1 MARKLIK
8 IDTYIGRWGYSKE
21 LLRFD
26 LQDTQ
31 KDGVVLEISSLGG
44 SAYDAIDMHNQIAQ
58 HGNVHV
64 VYTGPSASAA
74 TIIGMGAQKIS
85 IIDNNFM
92 LVHKV
97 MAVVDNYGAFNED
110 DLDALIE
117 DLKTLK
123 TENQKFDLAI
133 ARIYSKRSGK
143 SIEDTLALMKLNT
156 WLSAEEA
163 IESGLVDEVIAPDAK
178 YNFVSE
184 RMVAMVASCELPPLP
199 KNAKSNQNHD
209 MVKFERLNQVLEIDE
224 LVVTED
230 GSYLNTGQLEV
241 IEERLDLAATL
252 ELNYDQA
259 VTELNNAREENE
271 RLTNELARMT
281 PEYNTGRE
289 TLAAVELEL
298 EASRAEA
305 ADLST
310 QLDAVTSER
319 ENAVTSLE
327 QAEEQASD
335 LRINNAAMLA
345 AVDSLHDTVAA
356 AEGFADKLSAIQS
369 ILALVPGGAIPRNL
383 DKKDKTTATGG
394 VDWDTINS
402 LPHNQ
407 SVDTNLQP

>member
-85 IIDNNFM
+85 MIDNNFM

-163 IESGLVDEVIAPDAK
+163 IEFGLVDEVIAPDAK

-209 MVKFERLNQVLEIDE
+209 MVKFERINAVLEIEE
-224 LVVTED
+224 LAITD
-230 GSYLNTGQLEV
+230 GGSFLNVELLEV
-241 IEERLDLAATL
+241 LNERLNMAATI

-259 VTELNNAREENE
+259 VTQLNNAREDNE
-271 RLTNELARMT
+271 RLTQELARMT
-281 PEYNTGRE
+281 PEYNTARE

-298 EASRAEA
+298 ETSRANA

-319 ENAVTSLE
+319 DNAVTSLE
-327 QAEEQASD
+327 QAQEQASD

-345 AVDSLHDTVAA
+345 AFDSLHDTVAE
-356 AEGFADKLSAIQS
+356 AEGFANKLSSIQS

-383 DKKDKTTATGG
+383 DKKDKTTTTGG
-394 VDWDTINS
+394 VDWETINS